1 MGRAARSRP
10 YRDGAAL
17 PARGDAAGSGRA
29 GVTAMEHRVRALNE
43 PGSPNLVHDD
53 EFARRLGFRSG
64 LVPGVAVYGYM
75 AVVPA
80 RLWGDR
86 WLAGGAM
93 SARFLKPVYDGE
105 QVIVRASA
113 AGEGLDL
120 ELRNPAGEL
129 CASGHAQPTAG
140 GPSPRLERY
149 PAAPLP
155 VPARPPLFEERQPL
169 GTLSTSVHLGD
180 HAWPARLANEV
191 LVANIQL
198 PPWLHVESRVRHLAQ
213 VRDGQRAEVR
223 AVVAALWERRGHRFV
238 DLDVL
243 VLGDYVVEK
252 PPAR

>member
-1 MGRAARSRP
+1 HPQPSCWFVMGRAARSRP

-80 RLWGDR
+80 RLGGGR
-86 WLAGGAM
+86 GRAGGGM
-93 SARFLKPVYDGE
+93 SGRVPQAVFGGREGLSRG
-105 QVIVRASA
+105 A
-113 AGEGLDL
+113 AGAGGGLDL
-120 ELRNPAGEL
+120 ELRTRAGEL
-129 CASGHAQPTAG
+129 GAG
-140 GPSPRLERY
+140 GPAPPPAGGPPPRLERY

-169 GTLSTSVHLGD
+169 GSLSTSVHLSD

-191 LVANIQL
+191 LMANIQL
-198 PPWLHVESRVRHLAQ
+198 PPWLHVESRARHLAQ
-213 VRDGQRAEVR
+213 VRDGERAEVR
-223 AVVAALWERRGHRFV
+223 AAGAALSERPG
-238 DLDVL
+238 
-243 VLGDYVVEK
+243 
-252 PPAR
+252 